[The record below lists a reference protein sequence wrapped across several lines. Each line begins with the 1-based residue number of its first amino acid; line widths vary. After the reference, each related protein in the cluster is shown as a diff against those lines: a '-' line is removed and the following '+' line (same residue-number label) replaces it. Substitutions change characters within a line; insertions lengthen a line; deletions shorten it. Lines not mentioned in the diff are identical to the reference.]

1 MRIVFSEDGQDF
13 HRRGWHELVQADP
26 AGTFFHTPAF
36 LKLYW
41 EEFGETPDHLLLAF
55 AEEDDGTQVGAV
67 AFERIGETLRFLGG
81 TEVTDYMGPVGVPE
95 RQDAM
100 AKELWTALLTREDW
114 RDADLRGLPE
124 DQPWFGLLR
133 DAASAQGLGVT
144 EDDDGVSPFLPLP
157 SSWDDY
163 LAACRRSTATRSS
176 GRRASS
182 SRKPASSASSRPTTR
197 RSRRCSTGSWSCT
210 ACRRG
215 PRASSWCRAWRS
227 SSAGSAR
234 RSAPQG
240 VFRLTFI
247 EVGGQLA
254 AGTIGFV
261 WGGTSYLYNS
271 AFDRSWGNL
280 APGMV
285 LVGEDIRLA
294 IEEGCRGFDLLKGDY
309 EYKYRFGSS
318 ARARETAGRH
328 ALSAARARP
337 RRLTGTRE
345 GDAARCRRAGGR
357 RRAPRCPRRA
367 RRRASGVG
375 PPRGRAAAPGPR
387 SWRRASSGRAGAS
400 PEPSPQCQSPW
411 PAPSTCTRTLLPD
424 RS

>member
-1 MRIVFSEDGQDF
+1 MRIVFSEDGEDF

-55 AEEDDGTQVGAV
+55 AEEDDGSQVGAV

-81 TEVTDYMGPVGVPE
+81 TEITDYMGPVGVPD

-100 AKELWTALLTREDW
+100 VKELWTALLTREDW

-133 DAASAQGLGVT
+133 DAASAQGLAVT
-144 EDDDGVSPFLPLP
+144 EEDDGVSPFLPLP
-157 SSWDDY
+157 ATWDDY
-163 LAACRRSTATRSS
+163 LGSLSSKHRHEIKRKARKLVEEAGEFRIVTADDGTITPLLDRFVELHRMSEGPKGVFMVPGMEIFFRRLGEAFC
-176 GRRASS
+176 A
-182 SRKPASSASSRPTTR
+182 
-197 RSRRCSTGSWSCT
+197 
-210 ACRRG
+210 
-215 PRASSWCRAWRS
+215 
-227 SSAGSAR
+227 
-234 RSAPQG
+234 QG

-271 AFDRSWGNL
+271 AFDRSWGTL

-294 IEEGCRGFDLLKGDY
+294 IEEGCAGFDLLKGDY

-318 ARARETAGRH
+318 PRAVK
-328 ALSAARARP
+328 
-337 RRLTGTRE
+337 RLVVTR
-345 GDAARCRRAGGR
+345 
-357 RRAPRCPRRA
+357 
-367 RRRASGVG
+367 
-375 PPRGRAAAPGPR
+375 
-387 SWRRASSGRAGAS
+387 
-400 PEPSPQCQSPW
+400 
-411 PAPSTCTRTLLPD
+411 
-424 RS
+424 

>member
-55 AEEDDGTQVGAV
+55 AEEDDGAQVGAV
-67 AFERIGETLRFLGG
+67 ALERIGESLRFLGG

-114 RDADLRGLPE
+114 READLRGLPD

-133 DAASAQGLGVT
+133 DAASAQGLDVT

-157 SSWDDY
+157 VSWDDY
-163 LAACRRSTATRSS
+163 LAALSSKHRHEIKRKARKLVEEAGEFRIVTADDETLTPLLDRFVELHRMSEGPKGVFMVPGMEIFFRRLGEAFC
-176 GRRASS
+176 A
-182 SRKPASSASSRPTTR
+182 
-197 RSRRCSTGSWSCT
+197 
-210 ACRRG
+210 
-215 PRASSWCRAWRS
+215 
-227 SSAGSAR
+227 
-234 RSAPQG
+234 QG

-294 IEEGCRGFDLLKGDY
+294 IDEGCGGFDLLKGDY
-309 EYKYRFGSS
+309 EYKYRFGAS
-318 ARARETAGRH
+318 ARAVK
-328 ALSAARARP
+328 
-337 RRLTGTRE
+337 RLVVTR
-345 GDAARCRRAGGR
+345 
-357 RRAPRCPRRA
+357 
-367 RRRASGVG
+367 
-375 PPRGRAAAPGPR
+375 
-387 SWRRASSGRAGAS
+387 
-400 PEPSPQCQSPW
+400 
-411 PAPSTCTRTLLPD
+411 
-424 RS
+424 